1 MEKEILRIPRPLRKV
16 ANKYAF
22 TLPKQLVKHA
32 NLQENKVYLVVVLNG
47 EKKEANSARETNN
60 CR

>member
-22 TLPKQLVKHA
+22 TLPKQLVEAAK
-32 NLQENKVYLVVVLNG
+32 LQVNKTYTVVVLDG
-47 EKKEANSARETNN
+47 KEEKADSNN
-60 CR
+60 N